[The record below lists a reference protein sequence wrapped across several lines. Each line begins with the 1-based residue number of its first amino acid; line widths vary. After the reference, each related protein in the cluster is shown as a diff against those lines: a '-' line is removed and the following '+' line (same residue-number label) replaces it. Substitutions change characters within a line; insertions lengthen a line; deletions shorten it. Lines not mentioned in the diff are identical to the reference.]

1 MAEYDF
7 ESIDTVSRTRRF
19 HVSEKVLL
27 LLKGT
32 GTTRIFVQTSMIVR
46 FQNAKKQTQIAI
58 QHADLDTLTL
68 FCIVIIFNKGQRS
81 WSCEQLN
88 VRGDAIP
95 KSDAYRKTMFSNCCG
110 MKPVLLLVD
119 SGSITHYWHS
129 LCIAHMLFCMTPWIK
144 ASGFISATP
153 QSKWEVQV
161 VLYNWSMYF
170 CRWYMV
176 MQLYLTR
183 VRPRDMWFGAWWLK
197 TKMFCS

>member
-7 ESIDTVSRTRRF
+7 ESIDTVALTRRF

-88 VRGDAIP
+88 VRRDAIP
-95 KSDAYRKTMFSNCCG
+95 NSDAYRTNYILELLGYETCVIATGLRFNNQLLAFS
-110 MKPVLLLVD
+110 VHRSHAILYD
-119 SGSITHYWHS
+119 SMNPIE
-129 LCIAHMLFCMTPWIK
+129 WIY
-144 ASGFISATP
+144 ICNT
-153 QSKWEVQV
+153 
-161 VLYNWSMYF
+161 
-170 CRWYMV
+170 
-176 MQLYLTR
+176 TI
-183 VRPRDMWFGAWWLK
+183 
-197 TKMFCS
+197 